1 MELGN
6 KVCLVTGA
14 SSGIGRRTAL
24 DLAAHGARVC
34 IAARRKE
41 RLEELLGEMGGAGH
55 GHSLVVTDVSKK
67 SDVRSLGAHIRRT
80 YHRLDVLV
88 NNAGL
93 GAERS
98 FRERGSVADLEKV
111 MKTNF
116 FGAVYCT
123 AELLPLLEAS
133 SPSNVVNVASVAG
146 RLALGGS
153 PAYCASK
160 FALAGWSEALH
171 FELRPR
177 DICVSV
183 VEPGLIP
190 TEGFPQAG
198 PLGDPLLKH
207 TLGSV
212 EDVSAAIRHAIVHRK
227 LERTV
232 PRWYYLLRIPRLLAP
247 PLYRVAN
254 ERLVAPRRLGS
265 SAGRAGKVS
274 S

>member
-1 MELGN
+1 MSLEN
-6 KVCLVTGA
+6 KVCVVTGA
-14 SSGIGRRTAL
+14 SSGIGERTAL
-24 DLAAHGARVC
+24 ELAANGARVC
-34 IAARRKE
+34 IAARRRE
-41 RLEELLGEMGGAGH
+41 RLEEVLESLGGDGR

-67 SDVRSLGAHIRRT
+67 SDIRSLGAHVRHA
-80 YHRLDVLV
+80 YGRLDVLV

-93 GAERS
+93 GAQLR
-98 FRERGSVADLEKV
+98 FGERGAVADLEKV

-116 FGAVYCT
+116 YGAVYCT
-123 AELLPLLEAS
+123 AELLPLLEEAAPS
-133 SPSNVVNVASVAG
+133 SVVNVASVAG

-177 DICVSV
+177 DVCVSL

-190 TEGFPQAG
+190 TEGFPQTG
-198 PLGDPLLKH
+198 PLGDPLLRH

-212 EDVSAAIRHAIVHRK
+212 EDVSAAIRHAIAHRK

-232 PRWYYLLRIPRLLAP
+232 PRWYYLLRIPRLLTP
-247 PLYRVAN
+247 PLYRLVN
-254 ERLVAPRRLGS
+254 DRLVAPRRSGS
-265 SAGRAGKVS
+265 TAGWR
-274 S
+274 